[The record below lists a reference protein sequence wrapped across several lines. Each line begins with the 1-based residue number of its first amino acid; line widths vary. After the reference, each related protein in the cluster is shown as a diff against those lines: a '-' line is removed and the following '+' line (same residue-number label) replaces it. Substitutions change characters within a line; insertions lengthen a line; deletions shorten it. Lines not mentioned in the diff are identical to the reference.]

1 MSKIIK
7 DYILKQEITE
17 MPQIH
22 FSGRIIII
30 DTTSDAVKAVNYL
43 NSFPMVGVDTE
54 TRPSFKR
61 GVTHKVG
68 LLQVATDD
76 ICFLFRLCKIGIPN
90 CLHEFLENDVLKI
103 GLSLKDD
110 FSKLRGKKKTV
121 DPSKGNWLELQQYV
135 LRFGIKDMSLQKIY
149 ANLFQMRIS
158 KTQRLS
164 NWEVATLTE
173 GQQLYAA
180 TDAWCTLRIY
190 EELKRLEEE
199 NDYELVVT
207 SPEVP
212 IYSEIENVENHGI

>member
-1 MSKIIK
+1 MSRIIK
-7 DYILKQEITE
+7 DYIIKQEMAE
-17 MPQIH
+17 MPKVQ
-22 FSGRIIII
+22 FTGRIIII
-30 DTTSDAVKAVNYL
+30 NTASDAIKATNYL
-43 NSFPMVGVDTE
+43 NSFPVVGVDTE
-54 TRPSFKR
+54 TRPSFKK
-61 GVTHKVG
+61 GVIHKVG

-76 ICFLFRLCKIGIPN
+76 TCFLFRLHKIGIPD

-110 FSKLRGKKKTV
+110 FSKLRIRKKSI

-149 ANLFQMRIS
+149 ANLFRMRIS

-164 NWEVATLTE
+164 NWEIDALTE

-190 EELKRLEEE
+190 KELKRMEEE

-207 SPEVP
+207 KPDIPV
-212 IYSEIENVENHGI
+212 YLEIENIENDGI